1 MSSEMFKRILRGL
14 SGETSGGVSGGIT
27 AGFMSRVIH
36 ILLSGLKEL
45 INTRAP
51 DEKNDVFP

>member
-1 MSSEMFKRILRGL
+1 MFKRILRGL

-27 AGFMSRVIH
+27 AGFMSRAIH